1 MKKLIRSNTSISK
14 NKIIVDFVV
23 ELQPASSDVAASEI
37 VDIVDTD
44 VFENSP
50 AYDAWES
57 FIINVEEAIFA
68 QDYKIMDHKT
78 SSVSKISEY
87 YDLYAKDE
95 DGNLITS
102 CILLLRVSN
111 HKLSKDHP
119 NESRQKLQER
129 ANRHKIPSTKTRQRY
144 HYNRIIV
151 NSQTFENYFEA
162 LDEVDRLLEQFKKKH
177 SR

>member
-1 MKKLIRSNTSISK
+1 MKRLIRSNASISK
-14 NKIIVDFVV
+14 NNIIVDFVV
-23 ELQPASSDVAASEI
+23 ELQPAFSDVAASEI

-68 QDYKIMDHKT
+68 QDYQIVDHKT
-78 SSVSKISEY
+78 TSVSKISEY

-95 DGNLITS
+95 GGNLITS

-111 HKLSKDHP
+111 HKLSKGHP

-144 HYNRIIV
+144 HYNRVIV